1 MNGEPYPAPLR
12 GLAEALT
19 YLIKARLGVPE
30 TIAGGLMEEAIYD
43 VRTELSMLEDGYTG
57 LIRRPYTGLTVE
69 ADLLYKLARALR
81 YRMERAGTARI
92 TGIDYF
98 VNRIDGFT
106 GRVQRAYGIWALPT
120 L

>member
-1 MNGEPYPAPLR
+1 MTGEPYPAPLR
-12 GLAEALT
+12 GLAEALV
-19 YLIKARLGVPE
+19 YLIRARLGVPE
-30 TIAGGLMEEAIYD
+30 TIAGGLMEEALYD
-43 VRTELSMLEDGYTG
+43 VRMELGMLEDSSAG

-81 YRMERAGTARI
+81 YRMERAGTTRI
-92 TGIDYF
+92 TGVDYF
-98 VNRIDGFT
+98 VGRLDSFT